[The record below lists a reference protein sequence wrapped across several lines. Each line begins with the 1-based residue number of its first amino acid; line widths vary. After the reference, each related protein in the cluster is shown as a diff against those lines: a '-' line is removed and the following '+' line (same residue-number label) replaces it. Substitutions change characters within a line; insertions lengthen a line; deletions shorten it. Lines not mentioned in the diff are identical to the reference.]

1 MWLPWKPAVLMAIA
15 CLLPGFWWRNNVGAR
30 LRVTA
35 AMARETALV
44 LSLYAIWQL
53 AGSLS
58 VMQVDGAEAR
68 GRRIVS
74 IQNTLHLP
82 SEVSLQKLVL
92 PHPLWVQFCN
102 GYYAIMHAPALVM
115 FLIWAFL
122 NNRKTYARWRT
133 TMALSTAACLA
144 IQLIPVAPP
153 RMLTDLGFVDTAA
166 MYKQSVY
173 AALGRGMAG
182 QLAAMPSVHVGWS
195 LIIAFGT
202 WQITNRWW
210 RWVGVVH
217 AVVTILVVSATA
229 NHYWMD
235 GIVAAILIALAAGLQ
250 RAVRLAV
257 TVVRPESANTTE
269 HQIVDLQGELTL
281 LSESTVEVG

>member
-1 MWLPWKPAVLMAIA
+1 MWLPWKPAVLIAIV
-15 CLLPGFWWRNNVGAR
+15 CLVPGFGWRHNGTSR
-30 LRVTA
+30 LRTAA

-44 LSLYAIWQL
+44 LGLYAIWQL

-58 VMQVDGAEAR
+58 VMHVDGAEAR
-68 GRRIVS
+68 GRRIVDL
-74 IQNTLHLP
+74 QQALYLP
-82 SEVSLQKLVL
+82 SEAALQHLVL

-102 GYYAIMHAPALVM
+102 GYYAIVHAPALVV

-122 NNRKTYARWRT
+122 KDRSTYARWRT

-166 MYKQSVY
+166 LYKQSVY

-182 QLAAMPSVHVGWS
+182 QLAAMPSVHVGWA
-195 LIIAFGT
+195 LIVAFGI
-202 WQITNRWW
+202 WQITDSPW
-210 RWVGVVH
+210 RWLGVAH
-217 AVVTILVVSATA
+217 AVVTIVVVSATA

-235 GIVAAILIALAAGLQ
+235 GIVAALLVALAAGFQL
-250 RAVRLAV
+250 
-257 TVVRPESANTTE
+257 VVRAR
-269 HQIVDLQGELTL
+269 LTGQRVRRSL
-281 LSESTVEVG
+281 DVHS